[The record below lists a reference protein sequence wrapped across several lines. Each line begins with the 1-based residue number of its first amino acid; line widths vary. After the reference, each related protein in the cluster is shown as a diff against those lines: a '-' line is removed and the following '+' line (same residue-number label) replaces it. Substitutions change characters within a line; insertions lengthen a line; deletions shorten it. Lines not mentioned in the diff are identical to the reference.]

1 MLAAMGS
8 ELTELGHRWQG
19 ARPWFLFAHG
29 AGAGSSSTW
38 IRRYAALLETIA
50 PVITFDYLYIRQGRK
65 RPDTL
70 SSLIACHTH
79 ALEEG
84 REKYGARPV
93 LIGKSMGGRVGCHVA
108 LVQPVEAV
116 ICLGYPLLGQGQ
128 LKKRRDQVLLDLT
141 NPALFVQGTR
151 DKLCPI
157 PELRQVLAARSARSE
172 LHIVESGDHSL
183 TPTKGYLKENGLND
197 ASVEQMTLAVI
208 ERFLKSLEAPSAN

>member
-1 MLAAMGS
+1 MLAGMGS
-8 ELTELGHRWQG
+8 ELTDLGHRWQG
-19 ARPWFLFAHG
+19 GRPWFLFAHG

-38 IRRYAALLETIA
+38 MRRYAALLETIA

-84 REKYGARPV
+84 REKYGGRPV

-141 NPALFVQGTR
+141 SPALFVQGTR